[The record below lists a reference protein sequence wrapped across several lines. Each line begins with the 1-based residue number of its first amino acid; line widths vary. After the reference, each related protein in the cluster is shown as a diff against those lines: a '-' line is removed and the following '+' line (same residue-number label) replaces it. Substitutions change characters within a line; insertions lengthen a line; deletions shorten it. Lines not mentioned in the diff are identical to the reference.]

1 MARILFHSPS
11 VRPDPTAATGPA
23 LAAHLLLDALAVSRH
38 AVSMAVRFRLR
49 DRPGDDDTRRRRL
62 DAATACQAARVL
74 RDCRRLAPEAAPELW
89 LAFRPRPGLPDRLGQ
104 PVTAALG
111 LPSLLVASGPE
122 GAALPGPAP
131 AAAVAVAVGQEA
143 LDDAAAA
150 VGVDAARLFP
160 ARPFVD
166 LATLQPLKKTA
177 RQTRTALAARL
188 QLPAEEPWL
197 VAALTDAPG
206 ADAGLAV
213 LSEALSRTAGLP
225 WRLILA
231 LTGPT
236 GAAPAGPTGSAAG
249 NPQRRL
255 AALPRQ
261 RVRVIGPVDRAG
273 LLQVLSAADLF
284 AWPAVG
290 EAEALALLQAQ
301 ALGLAA
307 VAGRTPAAADIV
319 VDGRTGRLAAA
330 GNPASFANNLTFLLR
345 HPQFL
350 TTYRH
355 TAAET
360 ALADHGL
367 AKAADALDAAIKG
380 ALGW

>member
-23 LAAHLLLDALAVSRH
+23 LAAHLLLEALAVSRH
-38 AVSMAVRFRLR
+38 AVTMAVRFRLPG
-49 DRPGDDDTRRRRL
+49 RPGDDDTRRRRL
-62 DAATACQAARVL
+62 DAAAACQAARVL
-74 RDCRRLAPEAAPELW
+74 RECRRLAPEAAPELW
-89 LAFRPRPGLPDRLGQ
+89 LAFRPHPGLPDRLGQ

-111 LPSLLVASGPE
+111 VPSLLVASGPA
-122 GAALPGPAP
+122 GAALPGPVP
-131 AAAVAVAVGQEA
+131 AAAVVAVGQEA
-143 LDDAAAA
+143 LDEAAAA
-150 VGVDAARLFP
+150 AGVDNARLFP
-160 ARPFVD
+160 ARPFLD

-177 RQTRTALAARL
+177 RQTRAALAARL

-197 VAALTDAPG
+197 VAALTDDAH
-206 ADAGLAV
+206 ADASLAV

-231 LTGPT
+231 QTGPT
-236 GAAPAGPTGSAAG
+236 GAAPAGPRGSAAG
-249 NPQRRL
+249 DPQRCL

-261 RVRVIGPVDRAG
+261 RVRLIGPVDRAG

-350 TTYRH
+350 ATYRH

-367 AKAADALDAAIKG
+367 AKAADALDAAIEG
-380 ALGW
+380 ASVR